1 MAKRVHTR
9 RRRYMP
15 VGNERNRK
23 KRLKTF
29 TSEEA
34 AKKYAEGLKL
44 KKFKILKVNFGLSR
58 KFKIMEE

>member
-1 MAKRVHTR
+1 
-9 RRRYMP
+9 MP

-34 AKKYAEGLKL
+34 AKKYAEGLEL
-44 KKFKILKVNFGLSR
+44 KKFKILKVNFGLSK
-58 KFKIMEE
+58 KFKILQE